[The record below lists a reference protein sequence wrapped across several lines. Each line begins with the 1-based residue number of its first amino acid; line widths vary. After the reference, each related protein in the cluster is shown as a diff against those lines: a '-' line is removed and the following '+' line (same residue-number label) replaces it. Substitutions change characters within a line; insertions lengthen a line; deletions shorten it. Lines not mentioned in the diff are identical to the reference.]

1 MFDVKVCDFKVV
13 ELVVEK
19 SLKLSRERER
29 ERERVCV
36 CVCAEV
42 TCGLDRTGDSL
53 TATHL

>member
-19 SLKLSRERER
+19 SLKLSS
-29 ERERVCV
+29 VCV
-36 CVCAEV
+36 CVCVCARAEV